1 MVQSLPVETIFVGRD
16 VEMRLIS
23 SALDQ
28 TAAAR
33 GSLILLAGEP
43 GIGKSRLLDETA
55 RLAQASGA
63 HAVSG
68 RSWEAGGAPSYWLW
82 TETLRMLVADL
93 GRDWW
98 DAHVRDWAHELHD
111 ILPEVS
117 PGSRPRARG
126 DPSEARFRLFTA
138 VARFLQAASAER
150 PVVVLLDDLHAADT
164 ASLLL
169 LRFLVRHAH
178 DHRLLLIGAYR
189 DVELTASHPLTAAL
203 EHLLREPAVTRL
215 TLRPLNVVDVGR
227 IVDAANDV
235 PVPADLA
242 ERVWMQTDG
251 NPLYVRELVGLVS
264 AQPELGGEVASERLV
279 IPRDLRATI
288 LRRLAGLSSRCK
300 AVLEAAS
307 VIGRDVPVDLLDA
320 VSEHDDPLVA
330 LEEAVAANVIGE
342 HPGTRGQLR
351 FSHVLV
357 RDALYDELS
366 PGRRKVLHKKVGEAL
381 EELRRGELDAH
392 LSELALHFSAAGSPA
407 DRAKVVRYSRR
418 AGDRAMRLLAFDEA
432 ARSYALAL
440 ASVDTSAPDAPE
452 VRLAL
457 LLAMAQAESR
467 AGATGKSKE
476 TYLTAASLAREL
488 CRAEEFAMAAIGY
501 GGRFPWL
508 RAGNDALLVPL
519 LREALEAVGGDAP
532 LRARLLARLSG
543 ALRDQSDR
551 TERARLSEEALHLAD
566 AIPDDSL
573 RAYVRIARY
582 AAIRG
587 PDTHEECLWLAR
599 EAAELAHRA
608 GDGERVS
615 DAGWTEVV
623 AALESGN
630 AQTARSIESESSQVA
645 VELRQ
650 PAQRWY
656 VQVIR
661 TVIRLMEGPLTGA
674 ERLIDETLQAGHEAV
689 GWDAEVSY
697 RLAIAFLRWEE
708 GRLPD
713 MEGLVAR
720 SVSEYPGYGLFRCLL
735 ALVHAEGGR
744 PGQATALTREVLE
757 AGDNALALNNGWL
770 FGMTTLAEVAHQI
783 QDGDLAERLYSRLAP
798 FHHLVAAAAGEVIG
812 GSVSRSLGQ
821 LAATQGRYADAEQHF
836 TDALSV
842 HRAMGANVW
851 TAHTLY
857 DYAVMLIR
865 RGRTADLDR
874 ASRLLADAVALC
886 EENGMVRLAAK
897 ITALGVAP
905 APRRRAAPNP
915 ETLTTRET
923 EVADL
928 VARGLSNREIAET
941 LFVSERTIETHVQ
954 NILRKLDCRSRTQ
967 VAAWLVA
974 RSPHRGT

>member
-1 MVQSLPVETIFVGRD
+1 VVQSLPVETIFVGRD
-16 VEMRLIS
+16 VEMRVIA

-28 TAAAR
+28 TAEVR
-33 GSLILLAGEP
+33 DSLILLAGEP
-43 GIGKSRLLDETA
+43 GIGKSRLLDEA
-55 RLAQASGA
+55 VRLAEASGA
-63 HAVSG
+63 RAVSG

-82 TETLRMLVADL
+82 TEALRTLVADL
-93 GRDWW
+93 GPDWW
-98 DAHVRDWAHELHD
+98 DAHVGDWAHELHD

-117 PGSRPRARG
+117 PGSRPRGRV
-126 DPSEARFRLFTA
+126 DPSEARFQLFGA
-138 VARFLQAASAER
+138 VARFLQAASADR

-178 DHRLLLIGAYR
+178 EHRLLLVGAYR

-215 TLRPLNVVDVGR
+215 SLHPLNVADIGR
-227 IVDAANDV
+227 ILDAANDV

-251 NPLYVRELVGLVS
+251 NPLYVRELVGLVGTRGG
-264 AQPELGGEVASERLV
+264 LGGEVASERLA

-288 LRRLAGLSSRCK
+288 LRRLAGLSGRGK
-300 AVLEAAS
+300 AVLEVAS

-320 VSEHDDPLVA
+320 VSEDDDPLAA
-330 LEEAVAANVIGE
+330 LEEAIAVNVIGE
-342 HPGTRGQLR
+342 HPAARGQLR

-366 PGRRKVLHKKVGEAL
+366 LGRRKALHKKVGEAL
-381 EELRRGELDAH
+381 EELRRGQLDAH
-392 LSELALHFSAAGSPA
+392 LSELALHYSTAGSPA

-418 AGDRAMRLLAFDEA
+418 GGDRAMRLLAFDEA

-440 ASVDTSAPDAPE
+440 ASVDTSAPDADE
-452 VRLAL
+452 LRLAL

-467 AGATGKSKE
+467 AGATGTSKA

-488 CRAEEFAMAAIGY
+488 GRADEFAMAVIGY

-519 LREALEAVGGDAP
+519 LREALEAVGVDAP

-582 AAIRG
+582 AAIWA
-587 PDTHEECLWLAR
+587 PDTHDECLRLAR
-599 EAAELAHRA
+599 ESAELARRA
-608 GDGERVS
+608 GDGELVS
-615 DAGWTEVV
+615 DAGWMEVV
-623 AALESGN
+623 AALASGD
-630 AQTARSIESESSQVA
+630 AQTARSIESEFSHVA

-656 VQVIR
+656 VRVIR
-661 TVIRLMEGPLTGA
+661 TVLRLMEGPLTGA
-674 ERLIDETLQAGHEAV
+674 ENLIEETLHAGREAV
-689 GWDAEVSY
+689 GWDAEVSC

-720 SVSEYPGYGLFRCLL
+720 SVTEYPGYRLFRCLL

-744 PGQATALTREVLE
+744 PGQAAALAREVLE
-757 AGDNALALNNGWL
+757 LGDDALALDNGWL
-770 FGMTTLAEVAHQI
+770 FGMTTLAEVAHQV
-783 QDGDLAERLYSRLAP
+783 QDADLAERLYSRLAP

-821 LAATQGRYADAEQHF
+821 LAATQGRYGDAERHF

-857 DYAVMLIR
+857 DYAVTLSR

-874 ASRLLADAVALC
+874 ASRLLANAVQLC

-897 ITALGVAP
+897 IAALGVAP
-905 APRRRAAPNP
+905 ARPRPAPPRR
-915 ETLTTRET
+915 EGLTTRET
-923 EVADL
+923 EVAEL
-928 VARGLSNREIAET
+928 VARGLSNREIADK
-941 LFVSERTIETHVQ
+941 LFVSERTVETHVQ

-967 VAAWLVA
+967 VAAWLIA
-974 RSPHRGT
+974 RPADRAT